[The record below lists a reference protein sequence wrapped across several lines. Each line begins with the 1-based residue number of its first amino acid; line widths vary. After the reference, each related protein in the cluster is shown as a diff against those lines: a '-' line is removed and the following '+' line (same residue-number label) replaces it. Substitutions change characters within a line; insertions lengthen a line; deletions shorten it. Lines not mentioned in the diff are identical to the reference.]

1 MQQNIL
7 FTIKRHALR
16 LTHKV
21 FPKRW
26 LSQDGSKLVPVSAKV
41 YNWQMLKTFHK
52 LFFRVDFLVIS
63 FHRPSQLRVA
73 ATAQSALGTNLVLQ
87 ELSLGIHSPECQVI
101 CKACKMDEFESRRIY
116 HFLSAMNMCSFE
128 ELQYGGSTKP
138 ANQTNLTDCGGQ
150 SKPWFGFEVLSIDSL
165 AHRGPP
171 RTQSYSDTSLVYTL
185 FKIRT
190 GFGVCWN
197 ISK

>member
-116 HFLSAMNMCSFE
+116 HFLSAMNMCSFDVRRVTVRGKHE
-128 ELQYGGSTKP
+128 T
-138 ANQTNLTDCGGQ
+138 
-150 SKPWFGFEVLSIDSL
+150 SKPNE
-165 AHRGPP
+165 
-171 RTQSYSDTSLVYTL
+171 SDWLRWPIETVIWLWGAQYWL
-185 FKIRT
+185 
-190 GFGVCWN
+190 
-197 ISK
+197 ISA

>member
-41 YNWQMLKTFHK
+41 YNWQMQKTFHK

-101 CKACKMDEFESRRIY
+101 CKACKMDEFESRRID
-116 HFLSAMNMCSFE
+116 HFLSAVNICSFDDGRPKS
-128 ELQYGGSTKP
+128 YSTGEARNQQTKRIWLTAV
-138 ANQTNLTDCGGQ
+138 AN
-150 SKPWFGFEVLSIDSL
+150 SL